1 MERATEALTPISA
14 KTVKKSNP
22 YDNAL
27 AIMLEIRRKAT

>member
-1 MERATEALTPISA
+1 MERAKKALTTISA

-22 YDNAL
+22 YDDAL

>member
-1 MERATEALTPISA
+1 MERAKKALTAISA
-14 KTVKKSNP
+14 KSVKKSNA